1 MCKAGYQVSLAR
13 FRVSQELS
21 SAWFPC
27 RLEMAG
33 LAREPAQ
40 KKMSRDAGSDCEGMG
55 WAAEAQDH
63 ARGRVS
69 GTQGQAA
76 GGQVKS
82 AGFLRKK
89 SEVGRDGASLGSQ
102 PLRDSGSRGR
112 GVSGKSGGRRH
123 SCRAGF

>member
-1 MCKAGYQVSLAR
+1 M
-13 FRVSQELS
+13 
-21 SAWFPC
+21 
-27 RLEMAG
+27 
-33 LAREPAQ
+33 
-40 KKMSRDAGSDCEGMG
+40 
-55 WAAEAQDH
+55 
-63 ARGRVS
+63 S

-82 AGFLRKK
+82 VGFLKKK
-89 SEVGRDGASLGSQ
+89 SEVSRDGASLGSQ

>member
-1 MCKAGYQVSLAR
+1 
-13 FRVSQELS
+13 VSQL
-21 SAWFPC
+21 
-27 RLEMAG
+27 
-33 LAREPAQ
+33 
-40 KKMSRDAGSDCEGMG
+40 KKKSRDAGSDREGMG

-69 GTQGQAA
+69 GTQDHAA

-82 AGFLRKK
+82 AGFLKKKK

-102 PLRDSGSRGR
+102 PLRDSGSRGW

-123 SCRAGF
+123 CGRAGF

>member
-1 MCKAGYQVSLAR
+1 
-13 FRVSQELS
+13 
-21 SAWFPC
+21 
-27 RLEMAG
+27 
-33 LAREPAQ
+33 
-40 KKMSRDAGSDCEGMG
+40 MSRDAGSNREGMG
-55 WAAEAQDH
+55 WAAEAHDH

-89 SEVGRDGASLGSQ
+89 SEVCRDVASLGSQ
-102 PLRDSGSRGR
+102 PLRDSGSRGW

>member
-1 MCKAGYQVSLAR
+1 
-13 FRVSQELS
+13 
-21 SAWFPC
+21 
-27 RLEMAG
+27 
-33 LAREPAQ
+33 
-40 KKMSRDAGSDCEGMG
+40 MSRDAGSDREGMG

-69 GTQGQAA
+69 GTQDHAA

-82 AGFLRKK
+82 AGFLKKK

-112 GVSGKSGGRRH
+112 SVGKQEGEGIVVEL
-123 SCRAGF
+123 GFRGTIRNQTYD